1 MASAEARGRILGS
14 VLSALVFRKLPAMIK
29 KTAEN
34 LGFLQFSLYTK
45 ETIPYDANERP
56 QKKPT
61 ERKLYMGK
69 IGYFKGEIWLS

>member
-1 MASAEARGRILGS
+1 
-14 VLSALVFRKLPAMIK
+14 MIK